1 MSDLP
6 YYFRS
11 RGMRPVHVWR
21 VWAMNEGDLIFSPDD
36 PDEGITLQFK
46 ATDTPDC
53 GRLLLYKN
61 DNLGLVFTEESIENM
76 AYFDTIAPYIDF
88 SPTEDQLKAMGLETK
103 GEKPLKF
110 ADHLPYISESS
121 KLQAFQKFQRKLQ
134 ALTETQ
140 ADVPCDFMDLAT
152 MYFKAMDD
160 TNYSM
165 YEAFWTQ
172 FGSKDEE
179 LQFKEMFIMRVE
191 VLYEEKKMYDNY
203 KEKMKTNYS
212 GNIDRQ
218 NEKISAF
225 FKSQVWP
232 GNDIENLE
240 DAEKEYFKKLDSKEA
255 EAASFLEWIRSR
267 IPLINI
273 VDDDPPNYQE
283 KLANFT
289 PFPATELQ
297 LQCLADLYK
306 TNVCI
311 AVTPKNGEFSVEF
324 VQGQDSETTIYL
336 ERSNTDDD
344 STHYDLLLEA
354 APGEEKQTLWEHIKD
369 AFGDVATSV
378 MRFPGQVKTSVFKGI
393 GNYLTGLGRSISTSS
408 RFIDRT
414 AL

>member
-21 VWAMNEGDLIFSPDD
+21 VWAMNEGNLIFSPDD
-36 PDEGITLQFK
+36 PDEGITLTFS
-46 ATDTPDC
+46 ATETPDC

-61 DNLGLVFTEESIENM
+61 KHLGLVFTEDAIENM

-88 SPTEDQLKAMGLETK
+88 YPTPEQLQAMGLETT

-110 ADHLPYISESS
+110 SGELPYISESS

-152 MYFKAMDD
+152 MYFEEMSK

-165 YEAFWTQ
+165 YEAFWKQ
-172 FGSKDEE
+172 LGSKNEA
-179 LQFKEMFIMRVE
+179 LKFKEMFIMRVN
-191 VLYEEKKMYDNY
+191 VLY
-203 KEKMKTNYS
+203 KEKKAFDDYKEKVQKQYPGDTVK
-212 GNIDRQ
+212 Q
-218 NEKISAF
+218 NEKIRAF
-225 FKSQVWP
+225 FNSQIWP
-232 GNDIENLE
+232 GNEEEIMEGAKEVYFGKLTPDVKDTAGIWEQIRSYVPLLNSVDE
-240 DAEKEYFKKLDSKEA
+240 DSTEYKKKLE
-255 EAASFLEWIRSR
+255 E
-267 IPLINI
+267 
-273 VDDDPPNYQE
+273 
-283 KLANFT
+283 FT
-289 PFPATELQ
+289 PVPATELQ

-311 AVTPKNGEFSVEF
+311 AVTPNNGEFTVEF
-324 VQGQDSETTIYL
+324 IQGKNSETTIYL
-336 ERSNTDDD
+336 ERSN

-354 APGEEKQTLWEHIKD
+354 APGEEKQTLLEHIQTS
-369 AFGDVATSV
+369 FNDVATSV
-378 MRFPGQVKTSVFKGI
+378 LSIPGRVKAYVYQGI
-393 GNYLTGLGRSISTSS
+393 GNTLTNIGRSFSTAS